1 MRILVFGITG
11 SIGKSLLKVL
21 EPHQLVGISY
31 NKNHAVAKQIIDKY
45 KIEYFYTPVPNYSS
59 VDSIEQL
66 IIKSKP
72 DLIVNAVTGV
82 NGLIYTKLS
91 LEAKIDLALANKES
105 LVMAGKFVKE
115 LAYKNNTSI
124 YPIDSEHSSLYELLI
139 HQDINNIDSLTITCS
154 GGSCYTKTNTE
165 IKALNFE
172 DVIKHPNWSMG
183 EKISCDSATLINKC
197 FEIVECYHL
206 FNTKNINAIYHP
218 QSIVHALINFK
229 HGSTFA
235 NLSKPDMCL
244 SIKLA
249 INKYQINDRK
259 IIDNLGF
266 HQLKLEF
273 DQIDKNKWKP
283 IQWAQDIIEDEN
295 NCLGIIINVANEITM
310 QAFKENKLRFDQ
322 YYSNIQKYI
331 KKYKNY
337 KVNNFNDV
345 FVLIDL
351 INKDI

>member
-11 SIGKSLLKVL
+11 SIGQSLLQVL

-31 NKNHAVAKQIIDKY
+31 NNNHSLANKIIDKY
-45 KIEYFYTPVPNYSS
+45 KVEYFYSPNSNHSS
-59 VDSIEQL
+59 VNSIEQL

-72 DLIVNAVTGV
+72 DLIVNAVTGL

-115 LAYKNNTSI
+115 LAVQNKVNI
-124 YPIDSEHSSLYELLI
+124 YPIDSEHSGLYELLMN
-139 HQDINNIDSLTITCS
+139 QDMNNIDSLSITCS
-154 GGSCYTKTNTE
+154 GGSCYNKTDKE
-165 IKALNFE
+165 MELLKFG

-206 FNTKNINAIYHP
+206 FDTKNINAVYHP
-218 QSIVHALINFK
+218 QSIVHAMINFK
-229 HGSTFA
+229 HGTTFA

-244 SIKLA
+244 AIKLA
-249 INKYQINDRK
+249 INKYRINDTK
-259 IIDNLGF
+259 IIDNLSF
-266 HQLKLEF
+266 NKLKLEF

-283 IQWAQDIIEDEN
+283 IQWAQDIIEDNN

-310 QAFKENKLRFDQ
+310 QAFKENKLKFNQ
-322 YYSNIQKYI
+322 YYSNIEKYI
-331 KKYKNY
+331 KKYQHVIVHNMD
-337 KVNNFNDV
+337 DV
-345 FVLIDL
+345 FDL
-351 INKDI
+351 INSIK